1 MRKKLYQIIEPAN
14 DNVLSKIY
22 DFFMM
27 TVIVISIIPLA
38 FKETNIIFDII
49 EYITV
54 SIFIIDYFLR
64 LITADLMLNKSVLSF
79 FIYPITPLAI
89 IDLLSILPSLTI
101 LNSSFKLL
109 KLFRLLRS
117 LKVLRTF
124 KFLRYSKSFE
134 IIVSVFKK
142 QKRVLSA
149 VATMAIAYVL
159 VSALVIYNV
168 EPESFGSFFDAIY
181 WAIVSLTTVGYGD
194 IYPVTTIGRIV
205 TMISSV
211 FGIAII
217 ALPSGVI
224 TAGYLSEVNK
234 ENETEEKSSI

>member
-1 MRKKLYQIIEPAN
+1 MRKKLYQIIEPEN

-22 DFFMM
+22 GFFMM
-27 TVIVISIIPLA
+27 TVIVISIMPLA